1 MFWCV
6 MAGVWVWEDWAE
18 WSVRWWV
25 ACSLDFHQLLRARYC
40 LRSVPALASEEV
52 RG

>member
-18 WSVRWWV
+18 WSVRWYV
-25 ACSLDFHQLLRARYC
+25 LLSRTGHCAE
-40 LRSVPALASEEV
+40 LAV
-52 RG
+52 CATNLP